1 MTLMDVGLQEC
12 VHITVVD
19 AGCGLRRRLEH
30 MGLYPGDLVTVVSR
44 AAFQGPLLVEAHG
57 MRLAVGRGVASK
69 INVAPTHAV
78 SASGGKT
85 P

>member
-1 MTLMDVGLQEC
+1 MTLMDAGLQDY
-12 VHITVVD
+12 VRITVVD
-19 AGCGLRRRLEH
+19 AGYGLRRRLEH
-30 MGLYPGDLVTVVSR
+30 MGLHPGDIVTVVSR

-69 INVAPTHAV
+69 INVALVHPMPV
-78 SASGGKT
+78 SGEKT

>member
-1 MTLMDVGLQEC
+1 MTLMDAGLQDC
-12 VHITVVD
+12 VRITVVD

-30 MGLYPGDLVTVVSR
+30 MGLHPGDIVTVVSR

-69 INVAPTHAV
+69 INVALVHPMPV
-78 SASGGKT
+78 SGEKT